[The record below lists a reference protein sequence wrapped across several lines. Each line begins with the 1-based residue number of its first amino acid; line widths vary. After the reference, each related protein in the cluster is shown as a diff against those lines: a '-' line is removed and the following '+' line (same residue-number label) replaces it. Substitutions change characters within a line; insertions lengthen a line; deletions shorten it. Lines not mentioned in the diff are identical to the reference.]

1 MQRLYQKNG
10 IPVIIAITNNYDI
23 IFYIFADYNKK
34 DLNNK
39 KCPPIKS
46 KKINKRTQKYI
57 WDVKHVSDPL

>member
-1 MQRLYQKNG
+1 M
-10 IPVIIAITNNYDI
+10 IIAITNNYDI

-46 KKINKRTQKYI
+46 KKKIKRTQKYI